1 MIYYERGYNP
11 IEICFKGWKVKMKY
25 RIRFNGWIE
34 VNRDNAEE
42 AYDAAESKL
51 RNVLRPLEHN
61 DGVSEIDIYDFEAE
75 ECD

>member
-1 MIYYERGYNP
+1 
-11 IEICFKGWKVKMKY
+11 MKY

-42 AYDAAESKL
+42 AYDTAESKL
-51 RNVLRPLEHN
+51 LNVLRPLEHN
-61 DGVSEIDIYDFEAE
+61 DDVYEIDIYDFEAE

>member
-1 MIYYERGYNP
+1 
-11 IEICFKGWKVKMKY
+11 MKY

-42 AYDAAESKL
+42 AYDTAESKL

-61 DGVSEIDIYDFEAE
+61 GVSEIDIYDFEAE
-75 ECD
+75 DN

>member
-1 MIYYERGYNP
+1 
-11 IEICFKGWKVKMKY
+11 MKY

-34 VNRDNAEE
+34 VNRDT
-42 AYDAAESKL
+42 AESKL